1 MKAKLSFAL
10 AILALSLAAQP
21 VPSPEPDQPVA
32 APDKCASFCAVVLCV
47 PYQTCG
53 LYINSSGQTVCGC
66 HGDSS
71 GV

>member
-10 AILALSLAAQP
+10 AVFALSLAVQ
-21 VPSPEPDQPVA
+21 PEPDQPVAA
-32 APDKCASFCAVVLCV
+32 APDKCASFCAIVSCI

-66 HGDSS
+66 HGDSI
-71 GV
+71 GF

>member
-21 VPSPEPDQPVA
+21 VPDQPVTA
-32 APDKCASFCAVVLCV
+32 APDKCASFCAVVFCV

-53 LYINSSGQTVCGC
+53 PFINSSGQTVCGC
-66 HGDSS
+66 HESS
-71 GV
+71 GGFGG